1 MSNQPSHDPVPTF
14 AREVLTLFGE
24 ALSEVRFP
32 SLDREVLESAAEAA
46 CAAQAEVEQL
56 ERALAEARA
65 RVAGRVEALIELS
78 QRALAYARIF
88 AESDDALSQEVERIA
103 QSQRAVVA
111 GSEKRRGRPRKKARD
126 GGASLFQEMG
136 LSAPA
141 QHATAAE

>member
-14 AREVLTLFGE
+14 AREVLTLFRG

-46 CAAQAEVEQL
+46 YAAQAEVEQL
-56 ERALAEARA
+56 ERTLAEARA
-65 RVAGRVEALIELS
+65 RVAARVEALTELS

-88 AESDDALSQEVERIA
+88 AESDEALTLEVERIA
-103 QSQRAVVA
+103 QSQRATVA
-111 GSEKRRGRPRKKARD
+111 GSEKRRGRPRKKTQD
-126 GGASLFQEMG
+126 DEESLFQGVG

-141 QHATAAE
+141 QQAAE